1 MQRAENEV
9 LLHCC
14 CAPCSSAIIEW
25 MLAHDVRPTLYYF
38 NPNIFPEEEYL
49 IRKNECTCYAAS
61 LDLDII
67 DDDYDHEAWRCQVK
81 GMEMEPERGA
91 RCLQCFKMR
100 LLHAAR
106 KAVELGFEVFTTT
119 LASSR
124 WKSLTQI
131 NEAGHWAAKKVS
143 EETGK
148 TVRFDDRNWR
158 KGGLQQRRNELLKE
172 NGFYN
177 QLYCGCEFS
186 LEAMKK
192 RYHLPEVQSTNTYLL
207 DLLAQGTTLPD
218 TTVIYT
224 LRQTAGRGQMGNSW
238 ESEMDKNILFSMLL
252 CPTFLP
258 IREQFLLSQICSL
271 GIVKALD
278 ELIRTQHLQDE
289 VKLSIKWPNDI
300 YAGDGKLCGI
310 LIENRLMGG
319 TLQHSV
325 LGVGINVNQEK
336 WIGNAPN
343 PVSLKMLGI
352 QTDPLTV
359 LDLVT
364 KHIVELYNAF
374 RDNKEM
380 ANVIRERYMQRLY
393 RKDGYY
399 AYYDPAKDEHF
410 DAEIAGVDPQGPLM
424 LRLASGEV
432 RNYWFKEVKFV
443 LPCGVTKE

>member
-49 IRKNECTCYAAS
+49 IRKNECTRYAAS
-61 LDLDII
+61 LGLDII

-106 KAVELGFEVFTTT
+106 KAVELGFGVFTTT

-131 NEAGHWAAKKVS
+131 NEAGHWAVKKVS

-271 GIVKALD
+271 GIVEALD
-278 ELIRTQHLQDE
+278 ELIRTQHLQNE

-343 PVSLKMLGI
+343 PISLKLLGVE
-352 QTDPLTV
+352 TDPLTV

-364 KHIVELYNAF
+364 KHIVELYHAL

-410 DAEIAGVDPQGPLM
+410 DAEIAGVDAQGPLM
-424 LRLASGEV
+424 LRLPSGEV
-432 RNYWFKEVKFV
+432 RSYWFKEVKFV

>member
-1 MQRAENEV
+1 
-9 LLHCC
+9 
-14 CAPCSSAIIEW
+14 

-49 IRKNECTCYAAS
+49 IRKNECTRYAAS
-61 LDLDII
+61 LSLDII
-67 DDDYDHEAWRCQVK
+67 DDDYDHEAWRCEVK

-91 RCLQCFKMR
+91 RCLLCFKMR

-106 KAVELGFEVFTTT
+106 KAVELGFGVFTTT

-143 EETGK
+143 EETGIF
-148 TVRFDDRNWR
+148 VRFDDRNWR

-192 RYHLPEVQSTNTYLL
+192 RYHLPEVRSTNTYLL

-238 ESEMDKNILFSMLL
+238 ESEPDKNILFSMLL

-271 GIVKALD
+271 GIVEALD
-278 ELIRTQHLQDE
+278 ELILTKHLQDE

-319 TLQHSV
+319 ALQHSV

-343 PVSLKMLGI
+343 PVSLKMLGVE
-352 QTDPLTV
+352 TDPLTV

-364 KHIVELYNAF
+364 KHIVELYHSL
-374 RDNKEM
+374 RDNMEM
-380 ANVIRERYMQRLY
+380 AVIIRERYMQRLY

-410 DAEIAGVDPQGPLM
+410 DAEIAGVDAQGPLM
-424 LRLASGEV
+424 LRLPSGDV
-432 RNYWFKEVKFV
+432 RSYWFKEVKFV